1 MAEYTL
7 AELAGRL
14 DCSVLGEGTTRI
26 SGVCALSPG
35 QPGHI
40 GFLANPTYRRLL
52 GHTEAAAVVLT
63 EADAPSSP
71 VPALVASNPH
81 LVFARLAELF
91 AAPRCA
97 RPGIHATAVVDAT
110 ARVHSGAEIGS
121 HCVIEA
127 DAEIGD
133 AVVLGPHCV
142 VAASARIGAQSR
154 LVARVFIGVGVT
166 MGARCVIHPGAVIG
180 ADGFGFARDGVRWV
194 KVPQLGTVRIGDD
207 VEIGANTT
215 VDRGALDDT
224 VLDEGVKL
232 DNQIQIGHNVRIGAH
247 TAIAACTGIS
257 GSTVIGRRC
266 MIAGGVGMS
275 GHLQIAD
282 DVVIT
287 GMTMVTHSL
296 HAAGVYS
303 SGLPVDDNRRWQRN
317 VARFRHLDTLAG
329 RVRRLERGPTAGVA
343 PAADEEGSDA

>member
-1 MAEYTL
+1 MAQFTL

-14 DCSVLGEGTTRI
+14 GCSMVGEGTTCIR
-26 SGVCALSPG
+26 GVCTLSPG
-35 QPGHI
+35 QPDHI
-40 GFLANPTYRRLL
+40 AFLANPAYRRLL

-63 EADAPSSP
+63 EADASSSP
-71 VPALVASNPH
+71 VPVLIASNPH
-81 LVFARLAELF
+81 LIFARLAELF
-91 AAPRCA
+91 FPPQCA
-97 RPGIHATAVVDAT
+97 RPGIHPTAVVDAA
-110 ARVHSGAEIGS
+110 ARVHPLAEIGP
-121 HCVIEA
+121 HCVVEA
-127 DAEIGD
+127 NAEIGN

-142 VAASARIGAQSR
+142 IAERARIGAQSR
-154 LVARVFIGVGVT
+154 LVAGVFIGAGVS
-166 MGARCVIHPGAVIG
+166 MGSRCVIHPGAVIG
-180 ADGFGFARDGVRWV
+180 ADGFGFARDGARWV
-194 KVPQLGTVRIGDD
+194 KVPQLGSVHIGDD

-224 VLDEGVKL
+224 VLEDGVKL

-275 GHLQIAD
+275 GHLRIAD

-287 GMTMVTHSL
+287 GMTMVTHSI

-303 SGLPVDDNRRWQRN
+303 SGLPVDGNRRWQRN
-317 VARFRHLDTLAG
+317 VARFRHLDTLAR
-329 RVRRLERGPTAGVA
+329 RVRRLEGGQAAGVA
-343 PAADEEGSDA
+343 PAVDEEGSDA